1 MSATRS
7 FFIGKVPIGGG
18 APVSVQS
25 MTNTDSRDA
34 AATLPQIRELAQAG
48 CDIVRLS
55 VYDEDCLKALPAIVD
70 GSPVPLVADI
80 HFRADLAVGAIER
93 GVAKV
98 RINPGN
104 IGGMR
109 KGAPGGGLRPNASCA
124 HPHRRELRQHR
135 KGYSAP
141 GGRRDRPGHAGQRPE
156 PCPAAGGSR
165 FS

>member
-34 AATLPQIRELAQAG
+34 AATLQQIRELAQAG

-80 HFRADLAVGAIER
+80 HFRADLAVGAI
-93 GVAKV
+93 
-98 RINPGN
+98 
-104 IGGMR
+104 
-109 KGAPGGGLRPNASCA
+109 
-124 HPHRRELRQHR
+124 
-135 KGYSAP
+135 
-141 GGRRDRPGHAGQRPE
+141 
-156 PCPAAGGSR
+156 
-165 FS
+165 